1 MIFGHRGVPD
11 QTPENTIA
19 SFQKSVDLGLDGIEL
34 DARFCKTG
42 ELVVFHDD
50 KVDKITNG
58 SGFVADLTFDEIRQL
73 DAGTH
78 FAEEFKTERI
88 PTLEEALEVLGGKMI
103 VNIELKSKSIPD
115 DGLEAKVVP
124 LVEKMGLQSSVVLS
138 SFNPFS
144 VHRVRKI
151 NPGLKRALLF
161 SDDQPIH
168 LRQAWGSYLVPLD
181 GLHPRYPLVT
191 DRLMKRAKANNWFVC
206 TWTVDEMTE
215 VRRVFDAGVTIVIT
229 NHPESVRGA
238 LAG

>member
-34 DARFCKTG
+34 DARMCKSG

-50 KVDKITNG
+50 KVDKITDG
-58 SGFVADLTFDEIRQL
+58 SGLVADLSFDEIRQL

-78 FAEEFKTERI
+78 FAEEFKAERI

-103 VNIELKSKSIPD
+103 VNIELKSKSIRD
-115 DGLEAKVVP
+115 DGLETKVVP
-124 LVEKMGLQSSVVLS
+124 LVEKMGLQSSVILS
-138 SFNPFS
+138 AFNPFS

-151 NPGLKRALLF
+151 NPDLKRALLF
-161 SDDQPIH
+161 ADDQPIH
-168 LRQAWGSYLVPLD
+168 LRQAWGSYLVSLD

-191 DRLMKRAKANNWFVC
+191 DKLMKRAKANNWFVC
-206 TWTVDEMTE
+206 TWTVDDEAE
-215 VRRVFDAGVTIVIT
+215 ARRVFDAGVTIAIT
-229 NHPESVRGA
+229 NHPESIRSA